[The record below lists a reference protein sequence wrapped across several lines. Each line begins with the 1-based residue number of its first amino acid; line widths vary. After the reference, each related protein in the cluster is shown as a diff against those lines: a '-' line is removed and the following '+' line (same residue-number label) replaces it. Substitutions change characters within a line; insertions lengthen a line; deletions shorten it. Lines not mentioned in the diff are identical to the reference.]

1 MYQLLIRVGLLLAT
15 GTIPDDALNLPRAWL
30 SLAIIIPFLTSPS
43 EVVVAIRNTASSLS
57 CGYLLLL
64 HFVRV

>member
-30 SLAIIIPFLTSPS
+30 SLAIIPFLTSPS